1 MNIKIDLYLIISI
14 AVLIFF
20 RQIEPFIYFYVFV
33 IFHEFSHILVAL
45 ILKIKVLEIN
55 FLPFGVNA
63 KFDFEIH
70 KIKEIFIA
78 SAGPVFSACM
88 AYFFKEYMVQNLFIC
103 ITNLLPIYPLDGGRI
118 LKNTMILLL
127 GQKLGAKFYNNLLI
141 FLIILLLIFNIIVII
156 FLRSFQFLFVSF
168 YIIQIAEEELK
179 KDKIK
184 NKIMSIYNSL

>member
-1 MNIKIDLYLIISI
+1 M
-14 AVLIFF
+14 
-20 RQIEPFIYFYVFV
+20 
-33 IFHEFSHILVAL
+33 
-45 ILKIKVLEIN
+45 
-55 FLPFGVNA
+55 PFGVNA
-63 KFDFEIH
+63 KFDFENH